1 MKKYIFIFL
10 ITVLADFSS
19 LFAQGFPP
27 PAEGKAVIYFVR
39 VSIRVGGPKLSV
51 DYFQQDKFIGEVKG
65 PNYMRVECIPGKHLF
80 WASIENKEFMTAD
93 LKAGATYIV
102 IVDIF
107 PGSWNAR
114 VGFSPLSVNDK
125 ELFERAK
132 KIINENSPVVT
143 PENRIEE
150 RNAKLKSSIEKS
162 LKMYDEEWKNTKPF
176 KSILPDMDIPAE
188 ALK

>member
-1 MKKYIFIFL
+1 MKRYLFIFL
-10 ITVLADFSS
+10 VVTVTDFSS
-19 LFAQGFPP
+19 LFAQGFQP

-65 PNYMRVECIPGKHLF
+65 ANYMRVECTPGKYLF
-80 WASIENKEFMTAD
+80 WATIENKEFMTAD

-107 PGSWNAR
+107 PGGWNAR
-114 VGFSPLSVNDK
+114 VGFNPLSVNDK

-132 KIINENSPVVT
+132 KIVNENPPVVT
-143 PENRIEE
+143 PQSRIEE
-150 RNAKLKSSIEKS
+150 KNKKLKDTIEKN
-162 LKMYDEEWKNTKPF
+162 LKMYEEEWKNTKPF
-176 KSILPDMDIPAE
+176 KSILPDMNIPPD